1 VITVLVIVVAF
12 ATLVALLLRAL
23 LRYWRRW
30 FRGVVAADMAAYR
43 RGDYEAQLR
52 VVEPL
57 KVWQPEAYFGFRGG
71 ALLELGRLQEAEAC
85 FRRSLAMRRKPLSR
99 AIGESQLGD
108 VLLEQQR
115 YAEAIACFER
125 AIAEWPQRGG
135 GHREI
140 AQALLRQGAQPA
152 EALRRARTAADID
165 EGNTTLGAEVRDLNV
180 GAALATLAWAEAV
193 NGGNAAKVEHWL
205 EKAFPL
211 CPETCVPV
219 WAKVHHHAGRAYAA
233 LGKTRESACEFERAA
248 KLDPHG
254 NYGRLAKSAMA

>member
-1 VITVLVIVVAF
+1 MVTVLAIVVVSVAF
-12 ATLVALLLRAL
+12 VALLLRAL

-30 FRGVVAADMAAYR
+30 FRGVVAADLAAYR

-52 VVEPL
+52 AIEPL
-57 KVWQPEAYFGFRGG
+57 KVWKPEAYFGFRGG

-85 FRRSLAMRRKPLSR
+85 FRRSLAMRKNRLSR

-115 YAEAIACFER
+115 YAEAIGCFER

-140 AQALLRQGAQPA
+140 AQTLLRQGVQPA
-152 EALRRARTAADID
+152 EALRRARMAADID
-165 EGNTTLGAEVRDLNV
+165 EGNTTLGAEVRNLCV
-180 GAALATLAWAEAV
+180 GASLATLAWAEAV

-219 WAKVHHHAGRAYAA
+219 RAKVHHHAGRAYAA
-233 LGKTRESACEFERAA
+233 LGKADESAREFERAA
-248 KLDPHG
+248 SLDPKG
-254 NYGRLAKSAMA
+254 NYGRLAKAAMP

>member
-1 VITVLVIVVAF
+1 MIRVLAIVV
-12 ATLVALLLRAL
+12 VAVAILWEILLAL

-30 FRGVVAADMAAYR
+30 FRGVVAADLAAYR

-52 VVEPL
+52 AVQPL
-57 KVWQPEAYFGFRGG
+57 KVWKPEAYFGFRGG

-85 FRRSLAMRRKPLSR
+85 FRRSLAMRRNPLSR
-99 AIGESQLGD
+99 AIGESQLGN
-108 VLLEQQR
+108 VLREQQR
-115 YAEAIACFER
+115 YTEAIACYER
-125 AIAEWPQRGG
+125 AIAEWPKRGG

-140 AQALLRQGAQPA
+140 AQTLLRQGVQPA

-165 EGNTTLGAEVRDLNV
+165 EVNTTLGAEVRDLNV

-193 NGGNAAKVEHWL
+193 NGGNAAKVERWL

-219 WAKVHHHAGRAYAA
+219 RAKVHHHAGRAYAA
-233 LGKTRESACEFERAA
+233 LGKTDESVREFERAA
-248 KLDPHG
+248 SLDPKG
-254 NYGRLAKSAMA
+254 TYGRLAKAAKP